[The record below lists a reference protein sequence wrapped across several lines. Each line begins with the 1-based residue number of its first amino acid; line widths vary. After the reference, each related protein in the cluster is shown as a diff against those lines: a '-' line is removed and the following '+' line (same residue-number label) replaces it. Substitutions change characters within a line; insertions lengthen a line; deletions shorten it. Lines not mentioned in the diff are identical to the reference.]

1 MLKPKHWQLKLD
13 TVKAGQVIVYSFAVI
28 LSLWVVTAIIE
39 KVVR

>member
-1 MLKPKHWQLKLD
+1 MLKVKLWQPKLD
-13 TVKAGQVIVYSFAVI
+13 TVKAGQVIVYFFAVI

>member
-13 TVKAGQVIVYSFAVI
+13 TVKAGQVIVYFFVVI

-39 KVVR
+39 KVIQ

>member
-13 TVKAGQVIVYSFAVI
+13 TVKAGQVIVYFFVAI

-39 KVVR
+39 KVIQ